1 MGAVLAHQWVETE
14 RRQSVGDGCEVVGG
28 SGGVLKS
35 IPPVVAISNVFEF
48 ISD

>member
-1 MGAVLAHQWVETE
+1 MGAVVAIQWVETE
-14 RRQSVGDGCEVVGG
+14 RRQSVGVECEVVGG

-35 IPPVVAISNVFEF
+35 IPPVVAISNTFES